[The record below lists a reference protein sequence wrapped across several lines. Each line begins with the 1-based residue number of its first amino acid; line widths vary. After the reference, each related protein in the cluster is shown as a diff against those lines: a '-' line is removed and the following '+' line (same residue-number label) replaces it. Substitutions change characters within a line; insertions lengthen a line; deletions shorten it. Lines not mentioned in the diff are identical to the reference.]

1 MQACAPSTSYR
12 YAPVLASQPLPR
24 RQHKRSDRTVRTQ
37 AVQAPTRSNVANVT
51 DVGLKDVPLRSLFPE
66 EPGPPAPGAPKL
78 KARAHMGAAA
88 GPGVRAAGEATSDAG
103 GRVAIVGSGLAGL
116 STAVELLDQGYEV
129 DIYESRSWVGGKVA
143 SFRDKN
149 GNDIEMGLH
158 VFFGWLMAK
167 CGVLENLLLKEHT
180 HTFCNKGGDVRDLD
194 FRFYLGD
201 TKIGA
206 PFHGL
211 RAFFTTP
218 QLSTADKIANSL
230 ALGTSPIVR
239 SLFDPEVGSEGR
251 VGGREYGRARGRRRR
266 EHVRPVAVMG
276 GGKGGAAGNPSRPE
290 PAPDPPD
297 PRARRPGAQ
306 GGMRDVRALDDI
318 SFADWFKSHGG
329 SQASIERMWDPIAY
343 ALGFLDCKDI
353 SARCMLSI
361 FQFFATKTDASA
373 LRMLNGSPAE
383 RLLKPITDY
392 IKARGGRIHTRWG
405 CREVLYEAG
414 PDGRPATVSGLRLTK
429 ARKEQLVTADAYVAA
444 LDAWRA
450 DPFFDNVFRLVGV
463 PVITVQLRY
472 DGWVT
477 EMADPTRAR
486 QLGAGAAGLDNLLY
500 SADADF
506 SCFADLALTSPVD
519 YYRPDSGSLMQCV
532 LTPADPYLPRT
543 NEEIIAAVDKQVRA
557 LFPSAAG
564 LKLLW
569 HSVVKI
575 GQSLYREAPGMDP
588 FRPDQRTPVP
598 NFFLAGSYTKQD
610 YIDSME
616 GATLS
621 GRQCAYKLL
630 EAAPQLAAAKAA
642 KAAAAVSA

>member
-1 MQACAPSTSYR
+1 MQATAAPSR
-12 YAPVLASQPLPR
+12 LAQGGATPLKTVAR
-24 RQHKRSDRTVRTQ
+24 AQRARFNRTVRSQ
-37 AVQAPTRSNVANVT
+37 AVQAPTKSDVRNVN

-66 EPGPPAPGAPKL
+66 EPAPPRADAPKL
-78 KARAHMGAAA
+78 K
-88 GPGVRAAGEATSDAG
+88 
-103 GRVAIVGSGLAGL
+103 VAIVGSGLAGL

-129 DIYESRSWVGGKVA
+129 DIYESRPFIGGKVA
-143 SFRDKN
+143 SYKDKD

-158 VFFGWLMAK
+158 VFFGCYFNLFRLMAK

-180 HTFCNKGGDVRDLD
+180 HTFCNKGGDIRELD

-218 QLSTADKIANSL
+218 QLSLTDKVANSL

-239 SLFDPEVGSEGR
+239 SLVDPE
-251 VGGREYGRARGRRRR
+251 
-266 EHVRPVAVMG
+266 
-276 GGKGGAAGNPSRPE
+276 
-290 PAPDPPD
+290 
-297 PRARRPGAQ
+297 
-306 GGMRDVRALDDI
+306 GGMRDVRALDSV
-318 SFADWFKSHGG
+318 SFTDWFKSHGG
-329 SQASIERMWDPIAY
+329 SQASIDRMWDPIAY
-343 ALGFLDCKDI
+343 ALGFLNCDDI

-383 RLLKPITDY
+383 RLLKPISNY
-392 IKARGGRIHTRWG
+392 IESKGGRIHTRWG
-405 CREVLYEAG
+405 CREVMYETG
-414 PDGRPATVSGLRLTK
+414 PDGKTRATGLKLSK
-429 ARKEQLVTADAYVAA
+429 AGEEMIVQADAYVAA
-444 LDAWRA
+444 LDVPGAKRLIPQAWRS
-450 DPFFDNVFRLVGV
+450 DKFFDDVFQLVGV

-477 EMADPTRAR
+477 EMQDPAKMKDLQGGPR
-486 QLGAGAAGLDNLLY
+486 GLDNLLY

-519 YYRPDSGSLMQCV
+519 YYREGQGSLMQCV
-532 LTPADPYLPRT
+532 LTPADPYMPKT
-543 NEEIIAAVDKQVRA
+543 NEEIAAEVDRQVKR
-557 LFPSAAG
+557 LFPSAKD
-564 LKLLW
+564 LTLQW
-569 HSVVKI
+569 SSVVKI

-621 GRQCAYKLL
+621 GRQCAYKVL
-630 EAAPQLAAAKAA
+630 EDAQQLAQAAKAA
-642 KAAAAVSA
+642 QQQQQPVAA

>member
-1 MQACAPSTSYR
+1 MRASWMMSSR
-12 YAPVLASQPLPR
+12 LHSMKPVRA
-24 RQHKRSDRTVRTQ
+24 
-37 AVQAPTRSNVANVT
+37 AVEAPTRSDVGNVN

-66 EPGPPAPGAPKL
+66 EPKAPGPDSPKL
-78 KARAHMGAAA
+78 K
-88 GPGVRAAGEATSDAG
+88 
-103 GRVAIVGSGLAGL
+103 VAIVGSGLAGL

-129 DIYESRSWVGGKVA
+129 DIYESRPFVGGKVA
-143 SFRDKN
+143 SYQDKD
-149 GNDIEMGLH
+149 GNHIEMGLH
-158 VFFGWLMAK
+158 VFFGCYFNLFRLMAK

-180 HTFCNKGGDVRDLD
+180 HTFCNAGGDVRELD
-194 FRFYLGD
+194 FRFYIGD
-201 TKIGA
+201 SKIGA

-218 QLSTADKIANSL
+218 QLSPADKIANSL

-239 SLFDPEVGSEGR
+239 SLFDPE
-251 VGGREYGRARGRRRR
+251 
-266 EHVRPVAVMG
+266 
-276 GGKGGAAGNPSRPE
+276 
-290 PAPDPPD
+290 
-297 PRARRPGAQ
+297 
-306 GGMRDVRALDDI
+306 GGMKDVRALDDV

-329 SQASIERMWDPIAY
+329 SQASIDRMWDPIAY

-373 LRMLNGSPAE
+373 LRMLNGSPAD

-392 IKARGGRIHTRWG
+392 IEAKGGRIHTRWG
-405 CREVLYEAG
+405 CREIRYDKDSNG
-414 PDGRPATVSGLRLTK
+414 KPTK
-429 ARKEQLVTADAYVAA
+429 ATGLVLGRGTETKEIKADVYVAA
-444 LDAWRA
+444 LDVPGAKKLIPEEWRK
-450 DPFFDNVFRLVGV
+450 DTFFDNIFKLVGV
-463 PVITVQLRY
+463 PVTTVQLRY

-477 EMADPTRAR
+477 EMQNPEKIKE
-486 QLGAGAAGLDNLLY
+486 LGKGAKGIDNLLY

-519 YYRPDSGSLMQCV
+519 YYKEGEGSLMQCV
-532 LTPADPYLPRT
+532 LTPADPYMPKS
-543 NEEIIAAVDKQVRA
+543 NEEIAEEVDKQVRK
-557 LFPSAAG
+557 LFPSAANLT
-564 LKLLW
+564 LKW

-588 FRPDQRTPVP
+588 FRPDQKTPVS

-621 GRQCAYKLL
+621 GRQCAYKIL
-630 EAAPQLAAAKAA
+630 EEAPKIQAEQKKVVATAAA
-642 KAAAAVSA
+642 

>member
-78 KARAHMGAAA
+78 K
-88 GPGVRAAGEATSDAG
+88 
-103 GRVAIVGSGLAGL
+103 VAIVGSGLAGL

-158 VFFGWLMAK
+158 VFFGCYFNLFRLMAK

-239 SLFDPEVGSEGR
+239 SLFDPE
-251 VGGREYGRARGRRRR
+251 
-266 EHVRPVAVMG
+266 
-276 GGKGGAAGNPSRPE
+276 
-290 PAPDPPD
+290 
-297 PRARRPGAQ
+297 

-444 LDAWRA
+444 LDVPGAQRLIPQAWRA